1 MKKRILL
8 LGASGSIGTQTIDII
23 EQHPEQYELVS
34 FGVGKNIDYARKLLT
49 KYPVSLI
56 SVERKEDS
64 EELQKEFPH
73 TRVIYGNE
81 GLVELVTSVDY
92 DLLVNAL
99 VGFVGLEPTLKALE
113 TKHNVALAN
122 KETLVVGGELV
133 NKAAL
138 ENGCIITPIDSEHS
152 AIAQCLAG
160 NPYKQIKKLIITAS
174 GGSFRNKTREELKDV
189 TVEEALSHPNWTMG
203 AKITIDSATMM
214 NKGFEVMEAHYLFDI
229 PYEQIDVLMH
239 DESIIHSM
247 VEYKDGAV
255 MAELGTPDM
264 RIPIQYAISDPEN
277 LRSELNL
284 GESLDLAKVATMHF
298 HAPDYNRFP
307 LLKLAY
313 DIGKN
318 PGTNQAV
325 LNASNEVANAAFR
338 NHRIPFLMIEEVVF
352 KTVEAFENKPVTSL
366 KELIEID
373 QKARKYAEDYIR
385 NKENK

>member
-73 TRVIYGNE
+73 TRVTYGNA
-81 GLVELVTSVDY
+81 GLVELVTSVNY

-138 ENGCIITPIDSEHS
+138 ENGCGITPIDSEHS

-174 GGSFRNKTREELKDV
+174 GGSFRKKTREELKGV

-313 DIGKN
+313 DIGQN

-366 KELIEID
+366 KELIEVD

>member
-73 TRVIYGNE
+73 TRVTYGNE

-138 ENGCIITPIDSEHS
+138 ENGCVITPIDSEHS

-174 GGSFRNKTREELKDV
+174 GGSFRKKTREELKDV

-366 KELIEID
+366 KELIDVD

-385 NKENK
+385 NRVNK

>member
-73 TRVIYGNE
+73 TKVTYGSA
-81 GLVELVTSVDY
+81 GLVELVKSVNY

-174 GGSFRNKTREELKDV
+174 GGSFRKKTREELKDV

-366 KELIEID
+366 KELIEVD

>member
-73 TRVIYGNE
+73 TRVTYGSA
-81 GLVELVTSVDY
+81 GLVELVTSVNY

-174 GGSFRNKTREELKDV
+174 GGSFRKKTREELKDV

-214 NKGFEVMEAHYLFDI
+214 NKGFEVMEAHYLFNI
-229 PYEQIDVLMH
+229 PYEQIEVLMH

-366 KELIEID
+366 KELIEVD

>member
-73 TRVIYGNE
+73 TRVTYGNK
-81 GLVELVTSVDY
+81 GLVELVTSIDY

-138 ENGCIITPIDSEHS
+138 ENGCVITPIDSEHS

-174 GGSFRNKTREELKDV
+174 GGSFRKKTREELKDV

-366 KELIEID
+366 KELIEVD

-385 NKENK
+385 NRVNK

>member
-73 TRVIYGNE
+73 TRVTYGSA
-81 GLVELVTSVDY
+81 GLVELVTSVNY

-138 ENGCIITPIDSEHS
+138 ENGCVITPIDSEHS

-174 GGSFRNKTREELKDV
+174 GGSFRKKTREELKDV

-313 DIGKN
+313 DIGQN

-352 KTVEAFENKPVTSL
+352 KTVEAFKNKPVTSL
-366 KELIEID
+366 EELIDVD

>member
-73 TRVIYGNE
+73 TRVTYGNK

-113 TKHNVALAN
+113 TNHNVALAN

-138 ENGCIITPIDSEHS
+138 ENGCVITPIDSEHS

-174 GGSFRNKTREELKDV
+174 GGSFRKKTREELKDV

-366 KELIEID
+366 KELIEVD

-385 NKENK
+385 NKVNK

>member
-34 FGVGKNIDYARKLLT
+34 FGIGKNIDYARKLLT

-73 TRVIYGNE
+73 TRVTYGSA
-81 GLVELVTSVDY
+81 GLVELVTSVNY

-138 ENGCIITPIDSEHS
+138 ENGCVITPIDSEHS

-174 GGSFRNKTREELKDV
+174 GGSFRKKTREELKDV

-313 DIGKN
+313 DIGQN

-366 KELIEID
+366 KELIEVD

>member
-133 NKAAL
+133 NKKAL
-138 ENGCIITPIDSEHS
+138 ENGCVITPIDSEHS

>member
-73 TRVIYGNE
+73 TRVTYGSA
-81 GLVELVTSVDY
+81 GLVELVTSVNY

-133 NKAAL
+133 NKVAL
-138 ENGCIITPIDSEHS
+138 ENGCVITPIDSEHS

-174 GGSFRNKTREELKDV
+174 GGSFRKKTREELKDV

-313 DIGKN
+313 DIGQN

-366 KELIEID
+366 KELIEVD

>member
-73 TRVIYGNE
+73 TRVTYGSV
-81 GLVELVTSVDY
+81 GLVELVTSVNY

-174 GGSFRNKTREELKDV
+174 GGSFRKKTREELKDV

-313 DIGKN
+313 DIGQN

-366 KELIEID
+366 EELIDVD

-385 NKENK
+385 NKVNK

>member
-64 EELQKEFPH
+64 EELQKDFPH
-73 TRVIYGNE
+73 TRVTYGSA
-81 GLVELVTSVDY
+81 GLVELVTSVNY

-138 ENGCIITPIDSEHS
+138 ENGCVITPIDSEHS

-174 GGSFRNKTREELKDV
+174 GGSFRKKTREELKDV

-313 DIGKN
+313 DIGQN

-366 KELIEID
+366 KELIEVD

>member
-73 TRVIYGNE
+73 TRVTYGSA
-81 GLVELVTSVDY
+81 GLVELVTSVNY

-174 GGSFRNKTREELKDV
+174 GGSFRKKTREELKDV

-214 NKGFEVMEAHYLFDI
+214 NKGFEVIEAHYLFDI

-247 VEYKDGAV
+247 IEYKDGAV

-366 KELIEID
+366 EELIEVD

>member
-73 TRVIYGNE
+73 TRVTYGSA
-81 GLVELVTSVDY
+81 GLVELVTSVNY

-138 ENGCIITPIDSEHS
+138 ENGCVITPIDSEHS

-174 GGSFRNKTREELKDV
+174 GGSFRKKTREELKDV

-366 KELIEID
+366 EELIEVD

>member
-1 MKKRILL
+1 M
-8 LGASGSIGTQTIDII
+8 
-23 EQHPEQYELVS
+23 
-34 FGVGKNIDYARKLLT
+34 LT

-56 SVERKEDS
+56 SVERKEDR

-73 TRVIYGNE
+73 TRVTYGNE

-138 ENGCIITPIDSEHS
+138 ENGCVITPIDSEHS

-174 GGSFRNKTREELKDV
+174 GGSFRKKTREELKDV

-264 RIPIQYAISDPEN
+264 RIPIQYAISDLEN

-366 KELIEID
+366 KELIEVD

-385 NKENK
+385 NKVNK

>member
-73 TRVIYGNE
+73 TRVTYGSA
-81 GLVELVTSVDY
+81 GLVELVTSVNY

-174 GGSFRNKTREELKDV
+174 GGSFRKKTREELKNV

-366 KELIEID
+366 EELIKVD

>member
-73 TRVIYGNE
+73 TRVTYGSA
-81 GLVELVTSVDY
+81 GLVELVTSVNY

-174 GGSFRNKTREELKDV
+174 GGSFRKKTREELKNV

-229 PYEQIDVLMH
+229 PYEQIEVLMH

-366 KELIEID
+366 EELIKVD

-385 NKENK
+385 NTENK

>member
-73 TRVIYGNE
+73 TRVTYGNE

-138 ENGCIITPIDSEHS
+138 ENGCVITPIDSEHS

-174 GGSFRNKTREELKDV
+174 GGSFRKKTREELIDV

-229 PYEQIDVLMH
+229 PYEQIEVLMH

-264 RIPIQYAISDPEN
+264 RIPIQYAISDPDN

-352 KTVEAFENKPVTSL
+352 KTIEAFENKPVTSL
-366 KELIEID
+366 KELIEVD

-385 NKENK
+385 SKVNK

>member
-73 TRVIYGNE
+73 TRVTYGNK
-81 GLVELVTSVDY
+81 GLVELVTSIDY

-138 ENGCIITPIDSEHS
+138 EIGCVITPIDSEHS

-174 GGSFRNKTREELKDV
+174 GGSFRKKTREELKDV

-366 KELIEID
+366 KELIEVD

>member
-73 TRVIYGNE
+73 TRVTYGNA
-81 GLVELVTSVDY
+81 GLVELVTSVNY

-138 ENGCIITPIDSEHS
+138 ENGCVITPIDSEHS

-160 NPYKQIKKLIITAS
+160 NPDKQIKKLIITAS
-174 GGSFRNKTREELKDV
+174 GGSFRKKTREELKDV

-313 DIGKN
+313 DIGQN

-366 KELIEID
+366 EELIDVD

>member
-23 EQHPEQYELVS
+23 EQYPEQYELVS

-73 TRVIYGNE
+73 TRVTYGSA
-81 GLVELVTSVDY
+81 GLVELVTSVNY

-133 NKAAL
+133 NKVAL

-174 GGSFRNKTREELKDV
+174 GGSFRKKTREELKDV

-366 KELIEID
+366 KELIEVD

>member
-34 FGVGKNIDYARKLLT
+34 FGVGKNIDYARNLLS

-73 TRVIYGNE
+73 ARVTYGNA
-81 GLVELVTSVDY
+81 GLVELVTSVNY

-138 ENGCIITPIDSEHS
+138 ENGCVITPIDSEHS

-174 GGSFRNKTREELKDV
+174 GGSFRKKTREELKDV

-352 KTVEAFENKPVTSL
+352 KTVEVFENKPVTSL
-366 KELIEID
+366 KELIEVD

>member
-73 TRVIYGNE
+73 TKVTYGSA
-81 GLVELVTSVDY
+81 GLVELVKSVNY

-174 GGSFRNKTREELKDV
+174 GGSFRKKTREELKDV

-229 PYEQIDVLMH
+229 PYEQIEVLMH

-247 VEYKDGAV
+247 VEYKDGAI

-366 KELIEID
+366 KELIEVD

>member
-73 TRVIYGNE
+73 TRVTYGNA
-81 GLVELVTSVDY
+81 GLVELVTSVNY

-133 NKAAL
+133 NKKAL
-138 ENGCIITPIDSEHS
+138 ENGCVITPIDSEHS

>member
-138 ENGCIITPIDSEHS
+138 ENGCVITPIDSEHS

-174 GGSFRNKTREELKDV
+174 GGSFRKKTREELKDV

-214 NKGFEVMEAHYLFDI
+214 NKGFEVMEAHYLFDV
-229 PYEQIDVLMH
+229 PYEQIEVLMH

-247 VEYKDGAV
+247 VEYKDGAI

-366 KELIEID
+366 KELIEVD

-385 NKENK
+385 NKVNK

>member
-73 TRVIYGNE
+73 TRVTYGNA
-81 GLVELVTSVDY
+81 GLVELVTSVNY

-174 GGSFRNKTREELKDV
+174 GGSFRKKTREELKDV

-313 DIGKN
+313 DIGQN

-366 KELIEID
+366 EELIDVD

>member
-56 SVERKEDS
+56 SVERNEDS

-73 TRVIYGNE
+73 TRVTYGNE

-138 ENGCIITPIDSEHS
+138 ENGCVITPIDSEHS

-174 GGSFRNKTREELKDV
+174 GGSFRKKTREELKDV

-366 KELIEID
+366 KELIEVD

-385 NKENK
+385 NRVNK

>member
-73 TRVIYGNE
+73 TRVTYGNE

-138 ENGCIITPIDSEHS
+138 ENGCVITPIDSEHS

-174 GGSFRNKTREELKDV
+174 GGSFRKKTREELKDV

-214 NKGFEVMEAHYLFDI
+214 NKGFEVMEAHYLFNI

-366 KELIEID
+366 KELIEVD

-385 NKENK
+385 SKVNK

>member
-73 TRVIYGNE
+73 TRVTYGNE

-133 NKAAL
+133 NKKAL
-138 ENGCIITPIDSEHS
+138 ENGCVITPIDSEHS

-174 GGSFRNKTREELKDV
+174 GGSFRKKTREELKDV

-366 KELIEID
+366 KELIDVD

-385 NKENK
+385 NRVNK

>member
-73 TRVIYGNE
+73 TRVTYGSE

-138 ENGCIITPIDSEHS
+138 ENGCVITPIDSEHS

-174 GGSFRNKTREELKDV
+174 GGSFRKKTREELKDV

-298 HAPDYNRFP
+298 RAPDYNRFP

-338 NHRIPFLMIEEVVF
+338 NHRISFLMIEEVVF

-366 KELIEID
+366 KELIEVD

>member
-73 TRVIYGNE
+73 TRVTYGNA
-81 GLVELVTSVDY
+81 GLVELVTSVNY

-174 GGSFRNKTREELKDV
+174 GGSFRKKTREELKDV

-229 PYEQIDVLMH
+229 PYEQIEVLMH

-366 KELIEID
+366 KELIEVD

>member
-73 TRVIYGNE
+73 TRVTYGSA
-81 GLVELVTSVDY
+81 GLVELVTSVNY

-133 NKAAL
+133 NKTAL
-138 ENGCIITPIDSEHS
+138 ENGCVITPIDSEHS

-174 GGSFRNKTREELKDV
+174 GGSFRKKTREELKDV
-189 TVEEALSHPNWTMG
+189 TVEEALSHPNWIMG

-214 NKGFEVMEAHYLFDI
+214 NKGFEVIEAHYLFDI

-366 KELIEID
+366 KELIEVD

>member
-34 FGVGKNIDYARKLLT
+34 FGVGKNIDYARNLLS

-73 TRVIYGNE
+73 TRVTYGNA
-81 GLVELVTSVDY
+81 GLVELVTSVNY

-138 ENGCIITPIDSEHS
+138 ENGCVITPIDSEHS

-174 GGSFRNKTREELKDV
+174 GGSFRKKTREELKDV

-352 KTVEAFENKPVTSL
+352 KTVEVFENKPVTSL
-366 KELIEID
+366 KELIEVD

>member
-73 TRVIYGNE
+73 TRVTYGNE

-138 ENGCIITPIDSEHS
+138 ENGCVITPIDSEHS

-174 GGSFRNKTREELKDV
+174 GGSFRKKTREELKDV

-366 KELIEID
+366 KELIEVD

-385 NKENK
+385 SKVNK

>member
-73 TRVIYGNE
+73 TRVTYGSA
-81 GLVELVTSVDY
+81 GLVELVTSVNY

-138 ENGCIITPIDSEHS
+138 ENGCVITPIDSEHS

-174 GGSFRNKTREELKDV
+174 GGSFRKKTREELKDV

-352 KTVEAFENKPVTSL
+352 KTVEAFENKTVTSL
-366 KELIEID
+366 KELIEVD
-373 QKARKYAEDYIR
+373 QKARIYAEDYIR

>member
-73 TRVIYGNE
+73 TRVTYGNE
-81 GLVELVTSVDY
+81 GLVELVTSADY

-138 ENGCIITPIDSEHS
+138 ENGCVITPIDSEHS

-174 GGSFRNKTREELKDV
+174 GGSFRKKTREELKDV

-214 NKGFEVMEAHYLFDI
+214 NKGFEVMEAHYLFDV
-229 PYEQIDVLMH
+229 PYEQIEVLMH

-264 RIPIQYAISDPEN
+264 RIPIQYAISDPDN

-366 KELIEID
+366 KELIEVD

-385 NKENK
+385 NKVNK

>member
-73 TRVIYGNE
+73 TRVTYGNE

-113 TKHNVALAN
+113 TNHNVALAN

-138 ENGCIITPIDSEHS
+138 ENGCVITPIDSEHS

-174 GGSFRNKTREELKDV
+174 GGSFRKKTREELKDV

-214 NKGFEVMEAHYLFDI
+214 NKGFEVMEAHYLFNI

-366 KELIEID
+366 KELIEVD

-385 NKENK
+385 SKVNK

>member
-73 TRVIYGNE
+73 TRVTYGNA
-81 GLVELVTSVDY
+81 GLVELVTSVNY

-138 ENGCIITPIDSEHS
+138 ENGCVITPIDSEHS

-174 GGSFRNKTREELKDV
+174 GGSFRKKTREELKDV
-189 TVEEALSHPNWTMG
+189 TVKEALSHPNWTMG

-264 RIPIQYAISDPEN
+264 RIPIQYAISGPEN
-277 LRSELNL
+277 LRYELNL
-284 GESLDLAKVATMHF
+284 GESLDLTKVATMHF

-338 NHRIPFLMIEEVVF
+338 NHRIPFLMIEEVIF

-366 KELIEID
+366 KELIEVD

-385 NKENK
+385 NEENK